1 MLNKYLYIHVK
12 MSGSQGTL
20 VQKWSRGFSILV
32 ACAVIALHATAF
44 VVAALLCPE
53 IFKSKSYEG
62 VHCQPSGEANLYEV
76 RGCEEEK
83 ISEMRHT
90 VGEGV
95 CRTRNVGDIVRLKDI
110 RMSFKFPLDE
120 TDELY
125 SAWNWRIVASL
136 AVNLNI
142 LEKQAHSSPDF
153 SPQSSLEEDIMLSA
167 SLDYAPM
174 QLLQTGGNPKGSKT
188 LASETDCI
196 PSSPW
201 HSKAIILH
209 VNRTLSCRLIRKF
222 SSGLLEDRETMFP
235 ELSYHCS
242 VHPLFELLVLSNS
255 SYIMQVRLEATNQ
268 DQDFNLLLS
277 NATVSSHLT
286 VVKETDIYHRLVF
299 YTKCFFTPIILLSLV
314 WFVVRLCVNDL
325 YVTIHD
331 RLLITAG
338 LAQVV
343 SNIPSEVVVANFPN
357 PYLTLLDPLAY
368 IILITSLALFWI
380 VFTLDKLAVNEPWE
394 RNTRYYWR
402 PILCIVIGSS
412 TALLGVLY
420 MRFPA
425 LANPFNNHWLAG
437 VPTYLSLGFT
447 FGPAII
453 IATYQTY
460 LCVLIFRVVCDIS
473 VNYPGSTTGAWRL
486 KTILLYCLV
495 CSILIC
501 LGSILRLAV
510 SLCLHWNTE
519 VHTDPLPFSVTFAG
533 IVYLGEMAAS
543 NLHVTSLLV
552 ALSRSPG
559 GPGGWYTPVRPV
571 MYSPARRAEQLHLWD
586 LSAHTSPLHK

>member
-1 MLNKYLYIHVK
+1 

-20 VQKWSRGFSILV
+20 IQKWSKGFSVVMIG
-32 ACAVIALHATAF
+32 AAIALHALAF
-44 VVAALLCPE
+44 VLAALLCPD
-53 IFKSKSYEG
+53 IFKARSYEG
-62 VHCQPSGEANLYEV
+62 VHCQPSGEMNSYEFT
-76 RGCEEEK
+76 GCDQER

-95 CRTRNVGDIVRLKDI
+95 CLTRDKGDIVKLQDI

-142 LEKQAHSSPDF
+142 LERDAYSRKDVINSS
-153 SPQSSLEEDIMLSA
+153 SQSATLEEEIMLSA

-174 QLLQTGGNPKGSKT
+174 QLLQPSAKPKGSKSP
-188 LASETDCI
+188 ARETDCI

-209 VNRTLSCRLIRKF
+209 VNRTLSCRLMRKY
-222 SSGLLEDRETMFP
+222 SDEMVGDKEIVSP

-255 SYIMQVRLEATNQ
+255 SYIMQVRLEATNTKS
-268 DQDFNLLLS
+268 DFDILLS

-286 VVKETDIYHRLVF
+286 IVKETDIFHRLVF

-343 SNIPSEVVVANFPN
+343 TNIPSEVVVANFPN

-380 VFTLDKLAVNEPWE
+380 IFTLDKLAVNEPWE

-402 PILCIVIGSS
+402 PICVIVVGS
-412 TALLGVLY
+412 TLALLGVLF

-425 LANPFNNHWLAG
+425 LNNPFNSHWLAG
-437 VPTYLSLGFT
+437 TTTFVSLGFT
-447 FGPAII
+447 FGLAVV
-453 IATYQTY
+453 IASYQTY
-460 LCVLIFRVVCDIS
+460 LSVLIFRVVCDIS
-473 VNYPGSTTGAWRL
+473 V
-486 KTILLYCLV
+486 K
-495 CSILIC
+495 
-501 LGSILRLAV
+501 
-510 SLCLHWNTE
+510 
-519 VHTDPLPFSVTFAG
+519 
-533 IVYLGEMAAS
+533 
-543 NLHVTSLLV
+543 
-552 ALSRSPG
+552 
-559 GPGGWYTPVRPV
+559 
-571 MYSPARRAEQLHLWD
+571 
-586 LSAHTSPLHK
+586 

>member
-1 MLNKYLYIHVK
+1 

-20 VQKWSRGFSILV
+20 VQKWSAGVSIFMV
-32 ACAVIALHATAF
+32 GAVIALHAAAF
-44 VVAALLCPE
+44 ILAALLCPE
-53 IFKSKSYEG
+53 IFKARSYEG
-62 VHCQPSGEANLYEV
+62 VHCQPSGEMNSYELA
-76 RGCEEEK
+76 GCDEERS
-83 ISEMRHT
+83 SELRHT
-90 VGEGV
+90 VGDGV
-95 CRTRNVGDIVRLKDI
+95 CLTRAPGDIVRLQDI

-142 LEKQAHSSPDF
+142 LDVEKMVEQDSNETDLA
-153 SPQSSLEEDIMLSA
+153 EEIMLSA
-167 SLDYAPM
+167 SLDYAPR
-174 QLLQTGGNPKGSKT
+174 QLLDTSRGGD
-188 LASETDCI
+188 ECI

-209 VNRTLSCRLIRKF
+209 VNRTLSCRRMKKYSEELVGDKE
-222 SSGLLEDRETMFP
+222 LLSP

-242 VHPLFELLVLSNS
+242 LHPLFELLVLSNS
-255 SYIMQVRLEATNQ
+255 SYIMQVRLEATHT
-268 DQDFNLLLS
+268 DSDFDILLS

-286 VVKETDIYHRLVF
+286 VVKETDMFHRLVF
-299 YTKCFFTPIILLSLV
+299 YTKCFFTPIILLALV
-314 WFVVRLCVNDL
+314 WFVVRLCINDL
-325 YVTIHD
+325 YITIHD

-343 SNIPSEVVVANFPN
+343 TNIPSEVVVANFPN

-368 IILITSLALFWI
+368 IVLITSLALFWI
-380 VFTLDKLAVNEPWE
+380 IFTLDKLAVNEPWE

-402 PILCIVIGSS
+402 PISAIVVGSC

-420 MRFPA
+420 MRLPA
-425 LANPFNNHWLAG
+425 LTNPFNSHWLAG
-437 VPTYLSLGFT
+437 TTTTVSLGFT
-447 FGPAII
+447 FGVAVGV
-453 IATYQTY
+453 ASYQTF
-460 LCVLIFRVVCDIS
+460 LSVLIFRVVCDIS
-473 VNYPGSTTGAWRL
+473 INYPGSTLLAWRL
-486 KTILLYCLV
+486 KTILLYCLL
-495 CSILIC
+495 CSILLC

-519 VHTDPLPFSVTFAG
+519 VHTDPLPFSITFAG
-533 IVYLGEMAAS
+533 IVYLGEMAAT
-543 NLHVTSLLV
+543 NLHVSTILV

-571 MYSPARRAEQLHLWD
+571 MYSPARRQGEQLHLWD
-586 LSAHTSPLHK
+586 LSAHPSPLHK

>member
-1 MLNKYLYIHVK
+1 

-20 VQKWSRGFSILV
+20 IQKWSKGFSVVVVGTI
-32 ACAVIALHATAF
+32 IGLHAAAF
-44 VVAALLCPE
+44 VLAALMCPE
-53 IFKSKSYEG
+53 IFKARSYEG
-62 VHCQPSGEANLYEV
+62 VHCQPSGEINSYELT
-76 RGCEEEK
+76 GCDHER

-95 CRTRNVGDIVRLKDI
+95 CLTRGKGDIVKLQDI

-120 TDELY
+120 TDELF
-125 SAWNWRIVASL
+125 SAWNWRLVASL

-142 LEKQAHSSPDF
+142 LEKDAYNRKASTNRSTKF
-153 SPQSSLEEDIMLSA
+153 SSLDEEIMLSA

-174 QLLQTGGNPKGSKT
+174 QLLEPGGKPKGSKNF
-188 LASETDCI
+188 ASETDCI

-209 VNRTLSCRLIRKF
+209 VNRTLSCRLMRKY
-222 SSGLLEDRETMFP
+222 SDKMVSDKESMAS

-255 SYIMQVRLEATNQ
+255 SYIMQVRLEAANSKS
-268 DQDFNLLLS
+268 DIDILLS

-286 VVKETDIYHRLVF
+286 IVKETDIFHRLVF
-299 YTKCFFTPIILLSLV
+299 YTKCFFTPLILLSLV

-343 SNIPSEVVVANFPN
+343 TNIPSEVVVANFPN

-380 VFTLDKLAVNEPWE
+380 IFTLDKLAVNEPWE

-402 PILCIVIGSS
+402 PISAIVIGSS

-425 LANPFNNHWLAG
+425 LTNPFNSHWLAG
-437 VPTYLSLGFT
+437 TTTYVSLGFI
-447 FGPAII
+447 FGLAVI
-453 IATYQTY
+453 IASYQTY
-460 LCVLIFRVVCDIS
+460 LSVLIFRVVCDIS
-473 VNYPGSTTGAWRL
+473 VNYPGSTRGAWRL
-486 KTILLYCLV
+486 KTILLYCLL

-519 VHTDPLPFSVTFAG
+519 VHTDPLPFSVSLAG
-533 IVYLGEMAAS
+533 MIYLGEMAAS
-543 NLHVTSLLV
+543 NLHVSSLLV

-571 MYSPARRAEQLHLWD
+571 MYSPARRGEQLHLWD
-586 LSAHTSPLHK
+586 LSAHSSPLHK